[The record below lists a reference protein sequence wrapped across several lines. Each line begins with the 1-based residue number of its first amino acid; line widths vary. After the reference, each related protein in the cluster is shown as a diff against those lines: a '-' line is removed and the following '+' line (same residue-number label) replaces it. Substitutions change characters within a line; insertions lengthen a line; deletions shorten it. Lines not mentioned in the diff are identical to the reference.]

1 MKAKILSILLLTSIV
16 IAPINVL
23 GEDEETFTLS
33 GFVFT
38 HNGDLANK
46 TSIKVDS
53 MASVWSENGSY
64 VFSGISPGEHTVRA
78 YFMNDGH
85 TVVYRKM
92 FFTENMELDWYEGMN
107 WITAEI
113 FDSDGNYISNSVS
126 TTIEILETNENK
138 SPNNGRVEFDLLD
151 IGDYYTIKSTFN
163 NPETST
169 QFIHFKLEAGSSTFP
184 DLNDFDFYYG
194 ENSKYGFV
202 KDPLGFPLS
211 DVEVSNGN
219 NSVMT
224 NSDGFYLFQNLKIG
238 SNQNFSFK
246 LENIDLVEPINEL
259 IDEGEGWMNVTSTL
273 EVNLPENVTFITSI
287 QTIPSEY
294 PFLIEWE
301 GGAYTE
307 YYSLYVDGEIAYK
320 GAADS
325 FTFFPEETGTFEF
338 QIEAANNNGTTI
350 NSQTLL
356 IIVIPEQ
363 SEKDLWSI
371 GMSWNYSLVHT
382 PEYHQNKTYT
392 AIGSE
397 IITDAFGQERE
408 TFLVRVSDDNYEEG
422 EKAYRWVDTN
432 NLLDVKTYWVDA
444 PSSSSYY
451 QEGTLGWKIS
461 DEGTEVDLFEVDN
474 GASLHFNRT
483 NVIGVPG
490 HPNGYDDTLN
500 TISITKNVMVETPA
514 GNFSTTYFK
523 ITDIDDEIVSWELW
537 YNETVRN
544 WVKKIDRLPGSHS
557 DSVIFELTSFDVP
570 ITPQFITEDETNIWD
585 DDFIIEWAKFQGAAS
600 YQLFENGVLIY
611 EGDEASLSVENKEDG
626 EYIYKLNA
634 IMNSGQIIEG
644 DTLFLNVYFILE
656 PPEIYAD
663 NRTVIKDQSVRLS
676 WEKVEDVAWYSIK
689 VENSEGEIVEF
700 YNGTENFTEIN
711 SLDIGQNRIRLQA
724 ALQNGKVSD
733 LSPSIF
739 VTVQDLVEEEGQE
752 EMGRGIPA
760 IGIPSTVL
768 AISLAI
774 IFKKR
779 EDLNE

>member
-338 QIEAANNNGTTI
+338 QIEATNNNGTTI

-363 SEKDLWSI
+363 SEEDLWSI

-779 EDLNE
+779 GEFK

>member
-461 DEGTEVDLFEVDN
+461 DEGTEVDLFEVDD

-774 IFKKR
+774 IFKKGR
-779 EDLNE
+779 N

>member
-338 QIEAANNNGTTI
+338 QIEATNNNGTTI

-363 SEKDLWSI
+363 SEEDLWSI

-397 IITDAFGQERE
+397 IITDAFGQERD

-461 DEGTEVDLFEVDN
+461 DEGTEVDLFEVDE

-523 ITDIDDEIVSWELW
+523 ITDVNDEIVSWELW

-585 DDFIIEWAKFQGAAS
+585 DDFIVEWAKFQGAAS

-634 IMNSGQIIEG
+634 IMNSGQIVEG

-779 EDLNE
+779 GEFK

>member
-338 QIEAANNNGTTI
+338 QIEATNNNGTTI

-363 SEKDLWSI
+363 SEEDLWSI

-397 IITDAFGQERE
+397 IITDAFGQERD

-461 DEGTEVDLFEVDN
+461 DEGTEVDLFEVDE

-523 ITDIDDEIVSWELW
+523 ITDVNDEIVSWELW

-585 DDFIIEWAKFQGAAS
+585 DDFIVEWAKFQGAAS

-611 EGDEASLSVENKEDG
+611 EGDEASLSIENKEDG

-634 IMNSGQIIEG
+634 IMNSGQIVEG

-779 EDLNE
+779 GEFK

>member
-363 SEKDLWSI
+363 SEEDLWSI

>member
-219 NSVMT
+219 NSVLT

-338 QIEAANNNGTTI
+338 QIEATNNNGTTI

-363 SEKDLWSI
+363 SEEDLWSI

-397 IITDAFGQERE
+397 IITDAFGQERD

-461 DEGTEVDLFEVDN
+461 DEGTEVDLFEVDE

-585 DDFIIEWAKFQGAAS
+585 DDFIVEWAKFQGAAS

-634 IMNSGQIIEG
+634 IMNSGQIVEG

-779 EDLNE
+779 GEFK

>member
-338 QIEAANNNGTTI
+338 QIEATNNNGTTI

-363 SEKDLWSI
+363 SEEDLWSI

-461 DEGTEVDLFEVDN
+461 DEGTEVDLFEVDE

-774 IFKKR
+774 IFKKGR
-779 EDLNE
+779 N